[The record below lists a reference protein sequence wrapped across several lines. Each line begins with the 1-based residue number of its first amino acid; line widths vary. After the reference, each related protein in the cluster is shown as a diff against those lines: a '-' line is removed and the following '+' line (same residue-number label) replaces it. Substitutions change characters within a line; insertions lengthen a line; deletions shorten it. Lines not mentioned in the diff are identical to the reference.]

1 MVWYV
6 WVIGLIVVA
15 YIIRRFC
22 NGPWYSKRKDLT
34 SKTIIITGSSAGIGK
49 ETAFDLL
56 ENGAYVIFACRDEKK
71 TRDVIA
77 EIKNPDSR
85 ARATF
90 MRIDLTDVNS
100 IINFNSEYRKQ
111 VNRDIDMLI
120 NNAGYT
126 EDRFRLFEGV
136 ESSLMANH
144 VGHKILTMLLL
155 DKFNRNEARIIN
167 VASYAHYFSNYT
179 VEELKRLQNNLSFEG
194 EGPYSMYKA
203 FTQYGNTKLANVFFT
218 QYLAEKLSRDYPN
231 IKITCLHPGTVNT
244 EFLRTLDNLPVWSK
258 PFLTL
263 IFKPFFW
270 FISKTPLA
278 GIQTTLTCV
287 YEDFEKLVNGA
298 YYSDCK
304 KSPISA
310 TASNE
315 SIRNEFI
322 KYSWMLVDKVTEGKV
337 KLQKL

>member
-1 MVWYV
+1 MVWYF

-15 YIIRRFC
+15 YLIRRFC
-22 NGPWYSKRKDLT
+22 NGPWFSKRKDLT

-90 MRIDLTDVNS
+90 IRIDLTDVNS

-120 NNAGYT
+120 NNAGYA
-126 EDRFRLFEGV
+126 ENSFKLHEGI

-144 VGHKILTMLLL
+144 IGHKILTLLLL

-167 VASYAHYFSNYT
+167 LSSMAHDFSNYT
-179 VEELKRLQNNLSFEG
+179 VEELKRLENNLSFEG

-203 FTQYGNTKLANVFFT
+203 FIQYGNTKVGNIFFT

-231 IKITCLHPGTVNT
+231 IKIMSAHPGAVNT
-244 EFLRTLDNLPVWSK
+244 DFLRNMDMPAWSK
-258 PFLTL
+258 PIIIFLFNP
-263 IFKPFFW
+263 IYWFF
-270 FISKTPLA
+270 SKSPLGGA
-278 GIQTTLTCV
+278 QTTLTCV

-298 YYSDCK
+298 YYADCK

-315 SIRNEFI
+315 SIRNEFM